1 MQPNTIVAIEDYKT
15 FIFDFDGVILNSNL
29 IKKAAIKEAA
39 SDVLSIKKTKEFVE
53 YFINFNGVP
62 REKKIAKYICEDKY
76 EYVLNKY
83 ESLIDL
89 ELKKA
94 EIIPGVVDIIKKI
107 SKFQKTIIVL
117 SGGTQD
123 EVYKLLEYKKLAHY
137 FDGVYGGPKNKE
149 ENLQELSLNK
159 PVLYFGDSEVD
170 YLVSKKYNFD
180 FIFVY
185 GYSSIVNWK
194 MKVNS
199 WDLVKSIK
207 DFKEGV

>member
-1 MQPNTIVAIEDYKT
+1 VAIEDYKT

-53 YFINFNGVP
+53 YFIHFNGVP
-62 REKKIAKYICEDKY
+62 REKKIAKYICEDEY

-107 SKFQKTIIVL
+107 SKLKKTIIVL

-180 FIFVY
+180 FIFIY

-194 MKVNS
+194 MKVNN

-207 DFKEGV
+207 DFKEGI

>member
-1 MQPNTIVAIEDYKT
+1 MAIEDYKT

-53 YFINFNGVP
+53 YFIHFNGVP
-62 REKKIAKYICEDKY
+62 REKKIAKYICEDEY

-107 SKFQKTIIVL
+107 SKLKKTIIVL

-180 FIFVY
+180 FIFIY

-194 MKVNS
+194 MKVNN

-207 DFKEGV
+207 DFKEGI